1 VSGGGTGADGVAGA
15 LAGVGPDAAAST
27 VVGGVAGGVAGAG
40 EGREGAGGG
49 GGRRRPRTGGR
60 ARNWRWLPIAPA
72 TLLLLLFLAGP
83 IIYCAY
89 IAFTDTQLTGQASSS
104 FVGFENFTHAFGDPG
119 FRNAVVLTLVF
130 TVISSLLGQNTL
142 GLALAGLMQRSS
154 KTMRSVTGAIVI
166 SAWVMPEIV
175 AGFLLYTFF
184 SRQGTLD
191 AVLHWLRL
199 PTQNWLYTLPI
210 LAVSFA
216 NVWRGTAFSMLV
228 YSAALA
234 EVPKEV
240 TESAQVDGAGGLRRL
255 WHITLPM
262 IRRSIGTNLMLN
274 TLQTLS
280 VFGLIWAMTR
290 GGPGDRSETLPVFMY
305 DQAFNKSLIGY
316 GTAVALLLLLV
327 GALFSVGYLR
337 LMREE
342 V

>member
-1 VSGGGTGADGVAGA
+1 MTGTTSAPPASLPGGG
-15 LAGVGPDAAAST
+15 PRRAA
-27 VVGGVAGGVAGAG
+27 
-40 EGREGAGGG
+40 
-49 GGRRRPRTGGR
+49 
-60 ARNWRWLPIAPA
+60 RWLPLAPA

-83 IIYCAY
+83 IAYCVY
-89 IAFTDTQLTGQASSS
+89 LAFTDTQLTGQASAS
-104 FVGFENFTHAFGDPG
+104 FVGLANFRRAFGDDG
-119 FRNAVVLTLVF
+119 FRNAVVLTLLF
-130 TVISSLLGQNTL
+130 TVLSSIVGQNSL
-142 GLALAGLMQRSS
+142 GFALAALMRRASKPVRSL
-154 KTMRSVTGAIVI
+154 TGSVVI
-166 SAWVMPEIV
+166 AAWVLPEIV

-184 SRQGTLD
+184 NRRGTLN
-191 AVLHWLRL
+191 AVLEWLHL
-199 PTQNWLYTLPI
+199 PAQNWLFTLPI

-234 EVPKEV
+234 EIPRDV
-240 TESAQVDGAGGLRRL
+240 TEAAEVDGASGLRRF

-290 GGPGDRSETLPVFMY
+290 GGPGNRSQTLPVFMY
-305 DQAFNKSLIGY
+305 DQAFLKSLIGY

-327 GALFSVGYLR
+327 GAVFSVVYLR
-337 LMREE
+337 MMREE

>member
-1 VSGGGTGADGVAGA
+1 MATVTKV
-15 LAGVGPDAAAST
+15 AAAPT
-27 VVGGVAGGVAGAG
+27 KTPARPGTRR
-40 EGREGAGGG
+40 GR
-49 GGRRRPRTGGR
+49 PL
-60 ARNWRWLPIAPA
+60 RWLPLAPA
-72 TLLLLLFLAGP
+72 TVLLLLFLGGP
-83 IIYCAY
+83 IAYCVY
-89 IAFTDTQLTGQASSS
+89 IAFTNMQLTGASSTD
-104 FVGFENFTHAFGDPG
+104 FVGLDNFRRAFGDDD

-130 TVISSLLGQNTL
+130 TLLSSIVGQNTL
-142 GLALAGLMQRSS
+142 GLALAALMQRASRPIR
-154 KTMRSVTGAIVI
+154 TLTGSIVI
-166 SAWVMPEIV
+166 AAWVVPEIV
-175 AGFLLYTFF
+175 AGFLLYAFF
-184 SRQGTLD
+184 RREGTLNALLD
-191 AVLHWLRL
+191 WLGL
-199 PTQNWLYTLPI
+199 PSQNWLYTLPI

-228 YSAALA
+228 YSAALS
-234 EVPKEV
+234 EIPKEI
-240 TESAQVDGAGGLRRL
+240 TEAAEVDGAGGLRRF

-290 GGPGDRSETLPVFMY
+290 GGPGNRSQTLPVFMY

-327 GALFSVGYLR
+327 GALFSVVYLR